1 MPAPTSA
8 SGAAE
13 PGPPR
18 TELQELQFKA
28 GQTTDEVRACEGGL
42 PSLPPSRALAKI
54 SRPTYDIGCSFV
66 SSGPSVLALGSGPR
80 FWPSVLALGSG
91 PRFWPAVLARGSGIQ
106 GDQVPDL
113 FPRCV
118 SDNCIKRPDNYC
130 VNCFERTAHHSAARL
145 LKLRST
151 LRHFFV

>member
-42 PSLPPSRALAKI
+42 PSLPPSRALGP
-54 SRPTYDIGCSFV
+54 RFW
-66 SSGPSVLALGSGPR
+66 PSVLALGSGPR

-91 PRFWPAVLARGSGIQ
+91 PRFWPAVLGSKAIKCPIYSLGVSAIIASN
-106 GDQVPDL
+106 VPTII
-113 FPRCV
+113 V
-118 SDNCIKRPDNYC
+118 SIVSSEPPTIPLPD
-130 VNCFERTAHHSAARL
+130 F
-145 LKLRST
+145 
-151 LRHFFV
+151 